1 MSAVV
6 AYEDKLTAD
15 PRFMLSEISMQF
27 DKSGPVYR
35 TLDKVSRRLD
45 ALNLPYVAVGGM
57 ALSLHGFIRA
67 TDDVDL
73 LVTADTLAAV
83 HQRLE
88 GLGWVT
94 PFAGSKN
101 LRDADTGVKIEFLV
115 TGGYPGDGKPKPVSF
130 PDPAD
135 VAVEIGGIK
144 CINLPTLVQLK
155 LASGTVAWRLKDLAD
170 VQEVIRILAL
180 PRTFAESVDPWVR
193 DKFLELWDAVH
204 SAPPGLE

>member
-1 MSAVV
+1 MNAVV
-6 AYEDKLTAD
+6 AYEDKLRAD
-15 PRFMLSEISMQF
+15 PRFMIWEMSLQF
-27 DKSGPVYR
+27 DKGGPVYR
-35 TLDKVSRRLD
+35 TLDKLTTRLD
-45 ALNLPYVAVGGM
+45 ALGLPYAIVGGM

-73 LVTADTLAAV
+73 LVTRDVLKMI
-83 HQRLE
+83 HDKIE
-88 GLGWVT
+88 GLGWVP

-101 LRDADTGVKIEFLV
+101 LRDAETGVKIEFLV
-115 TGGYPGDGKPKPVSF
+115 TGEYPGDGKPKPVSF

-170 VQEVIRILAL
+170 VQELIRILAL
-180 PRTFAESVDPWVR
+180 PESFAGGIDASVR
-193 DKFLELWDAVH
+193 GKFLELWHAVH
-204 SAPPGLE
+204 SAPPEE

>member
-1 MSAVV
+1 MTVV
-6 AYEDKLTAD
+6 AYEDRLSAD
-15 PRFMLSEISMQF
+15 PRFMLAEISMQF
-27 DKSGPVYR
+27 DKAGPVYR

-45 ALNLPYVAVGGM
+45 ALNLPYVTVGGM

-73 LVTADTLAAV
+73 LVTADTLAAI
-83 HQRLE
+83 HDKLE
-88 GLGWVT
+88 GLGWVP

-101 LRDADTGVKIEFLV
+101 LRDAETGVKIEFFI
-115 TGGYPGDGKPKPVSF
+115 TGEYPGDGKPKAVSF

-135 VAVEIGGIK
+135 VAVEIGGVK
-144 CINLPTLVQLK
+144 CISLPALVQLK

-180 PRTFAESVDPWVR
+180 PESFASGIDPSVR
-193 DKFLELWDAVH
+193 DKFLELWHAVQ
-204 SAPPGLE
+204 SAPRDE